1 MTKKNATR
9 IIAANGIVAALYFAL
24 TMASYPIAFGNIN
37 FRISEIL
44 VLLCFWRPDFIVG
57 ITIGCFMSNILSSL
71 GAWDMLFGTLAT
83 FFSCVLIAVSPK
95 LFASLIWPIA
105 INAFVVGFELWW
117 LIGESFWPMVGWV
130 AIGEGTVIAIAY
142 ILWMFLWR
150 NKGFMKVLEPRRK
163 SEASW

>member
-57 ITIGCFMSNILSSL
+57 ITIGCFMSNILSTL

-83 FFSCVLIAVSPK
+83 LLSCVLVAFSPK
-95 LFASLIWPIA
+95 LLASLIWPIA

-130 AIGEGTVIAIAY
+130 AIGEGTVIVVAY
-142 ILWMFLWR
+142 ILWMLLWR
-150 NKGFMKVLEPRRK
+150 NKGFMRIVEPRRK

>member
-24 TMASYPIAFGNIN
+24 TMTSYPIAFGSIN

-57 ITIGCFMSNILSSL
+57 ITIGCFLSNLLSTL

-83 FFSCVLIAVSPK
+83 LLSCVLVAISPK
-95 LFASLIWPIA
+95 LLISLVWPIA
-105 INAFVVGFELWW
+105 INAFAVGFELWW
-117 LIGESFWPMVGWV
+117 LTGASFWPMVGWV
-130 AIGEGTVIAIAY
+130 GIGEGTVILVAY
-142 ILWMFLWR
+142 ILWMLLWR
-150 NKGFMKVLEPRRK
+150 NKGFMKILEPRRK
-163 SEASW
+163 SEVSW